1 MTTKHFAVGILT
13 CAALTVAGCAGLNNA
28 GSSDLLKQ
36 LDSNFAT
43 CDRHITFQAG
53 VGVAIPGA
61 QVSGS
66 VDCKGNAI
74 ALPVV
79 GDVVGNSERL

>member
-1 MTTKHFAVGILT
+1 MMTQRLAVCALA
-13 CAALTVAGCAGLNNA
+13 CAALTLGGCAGLNSA

-66 VDCKGNAI
+66 VDCRGNAT
-74 ALPVV
+74 ALPAVA
-79 GDVVGNSERL
+79 SPEPAKP

>member
-1 MTTKHFAVGILT
+1 MLSKRLSAFALACAGLILS
-13 CAALTVAGCAGLNNA
+13 GCAGLNSG

-36 LDSNFAT
+36 LDANFAT

-53 VGVAIPGA
+53 VGITVPGA

-66 VDCKGNAI
+66 VDCKGNAAPI
-74 ALPVV
+74 PPAA
-79 GDVVGNSERL
+79 S

>member
-1 MTTKHFAVGILT
+1 LT
-13 CAALTVAGCAGLNNA
+13 GVALALGGCAGLSSG

-53 VGVAIPGA
+53 VGVVTPGA
-61 QVSGS
+61 AVSGS
-66 VDCKGNAI
+66 VDCKGNPND
-74 ALPVV
+74 LPPAA
-79 GDVVGNSERL
+79 SAKPAP

>member
-1 MTTKHFAVGILT
+1 MLSKCLAACALACASLT
-13 CAALTVAGCAGLNNA
+13 LGGCAGLNSG

-36 LDSNFAT
+36 LDANFAT

-53 VGVAIPGA
+53 VGITVPGA

-66 VDCKGNAI
+66 VDCKGNA
-74 ALPVV
+74 APAPPAAP
-79 GDVVGNSERL
+79 

>member
-1 MTTKHFAVGILT
+1 MTTKRLAAFASA
-13 CAALTVAGCAGLNNA
+13 CAALSLGGCAGLNSG
-28 GSSDLLKQ
+28 GSADLLKQ
-36 LDSNFAT
+36 LDANFAT

-66 VDCKGNAI
+66 VDCKGNASD
-74 ALPVV
+74 APTAVAPKPAP
-79 GDVVGNSERL
+79 

>member
-1 MTTKHFAVGILT
+1 MKIKRLTVYALT
-13 CAALTVAGCAGLNNA
+13 CTAMTLGGCAGLNSA

-36 LDSNFAT
+36 LDANFAT

-66 VDCKGNAI
+66 VDCKGNAPPLPAG
-74 ALPVV
+74 ALPETAK
-79 GDVVGNSERL
+79 S